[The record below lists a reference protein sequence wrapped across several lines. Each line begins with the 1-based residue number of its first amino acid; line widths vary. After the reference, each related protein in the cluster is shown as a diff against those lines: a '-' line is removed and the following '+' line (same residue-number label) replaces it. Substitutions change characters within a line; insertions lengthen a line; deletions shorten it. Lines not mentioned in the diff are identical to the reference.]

1 MWCVPH
7 VSLQERIPDDRSSRS
22 QFDIID
28 DELDRQLRDILEEAP
43 PKVPADSN
51 KEYEDGGSA
60 VFKYARDQYK

>member
-1 MWCVPH
+1 M
-7 VSLQERIPDDRSSRS
+7 SLQERIPDDRSSRS

-43 PKVPADSN
+43 KKIPADPN
-51 KEYEDGGSA
+51 KEYEDGGST